1 MFSCDSCKQ
10 CNPLFSFKYSFGKF
24 NPLLFIRIASY
35 IWIHY
40 HLISYLVYF
49 SFVSLLNFFA
59 SFKLFFP
66 PHSIYALYYL
76 SCYCTTAKG
85 IFTFE
90 SMLITISAP
99 TCSFP
104 CDFLLGLLLWRSW
117 LRIHLQCGRPG
128 FNPWLGKIPCR
139 RERLPTPVFWPGEF
153 MDCIVHRVAESA
165 MTEWLSLHLLLL
177 VEQMDLRI

>member
-76 SCYCTTAKG
+76 SCYRTTAKG

-104 CDFLLGLLLWRSW
+104 CDFLLGLVKNPPAMWETWVQSLTWEDPLQKGTATHSSILAW
-117 LRIHLQCGRPG
+117 RIHGLYSPSGRRVSHDWVTFTSLTPT
-128 FNPWLGKIPCR
+128 CR
-139 RERLPTPVFWPGEF
+139 TNGP
-153 MDCIVHRVAESA
+153 
-165 MTEWLSLHLLLL
+165 
-177 VEQMDLRI
+177 